1 LLGVMQNEFL
11 SSEGAGNGLSEA
23 SPLVIGRYP
32 EAYMRLEVRAWERC
46 RVLERLRVIIDYC
59 AICCDILS
67 LCLSWCVQIILRPFF
82 KKYDKNNDGHLSI
95 QELAVVFK

>member
-1 LLGVMQNEFL
+1 
-11 SSEGAGNGLSEA
+11 
-23 SPLVIGRYP
+23 
-32 EAYMRLEVRAWERC
+32 MRLGSAAVCWNVCVSLLIIVRF
-46 RVLERLRVIIDYC
+46 VMV
-59 AICCDILS
+59 CDILS